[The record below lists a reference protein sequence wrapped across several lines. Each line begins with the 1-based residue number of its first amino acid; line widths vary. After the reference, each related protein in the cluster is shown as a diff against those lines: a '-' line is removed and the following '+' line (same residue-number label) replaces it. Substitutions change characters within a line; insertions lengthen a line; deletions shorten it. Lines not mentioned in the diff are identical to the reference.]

1 MMESVRPYEQA
12 VSGLAPSLR
21 GRLLTLPHSVVAQ
34 AQELR
39 LLLGQPPILRACNR
53 SQCYRNLAPVTA
65 QELSQSLLTL
75 SGQALHTHQ
84 MEIAQGFLTLPGD
97 TGRDLRPLRSTMQR
111 EERLTC
117 GRSTRLSCVSQG
129 LFPERLIR

>member
-12 VSGLAPSLR
+12 VSGLAPGLR

-53 SQCYRNLAPVTA
+53 SPV
-65 QELSQSLLTL
+65 SY
-75 SGQALHTHQ
+75 TH
-84 MEIAQGFLTLPGD
+84 LTLP
-97 TGRDLRPLRSTMQR
+97 TICS
-111 EERLTC
+111 
-117 GRSTRLSCVSQG
+117 V
-129 LFPERLIR
+129 

>member
-21 GRLLTLPHSVVAQ
+21 GRLLTLPRSVVAQ

-53 SQCYRNLAPVTA
+53 SQCIETW
-65 QELSQSLLTL
+65 
-75 SGQALHTHQ
+75 
-84 MEIAQGFLTLPGD
+84 
-97 TGRDLRPLRSTMQR
+97 LR
-111 EERLTC
+111 
-117 GRSTRLSCVSQG
+117 
-129 LFPERLIR
+129 